1 MPQTSINEQATNITA
16 RINVMEPVPN
26 VDINYGPYASVHE
39 AYEALNSVDAIA
51 VGLTVGVIAS
61 DGIQEY
67 WFKNGTT
74 ENDLVIKGALDY
86 ELLENKPAIN
96 GETLDNE
103 TTLSDI
109 GAVSTDEFNE
119 HITYPAIHTP
129 FRFTEL
135 VDGRPQPVAVIYVTG
150 GNKLAI
156 GTGTETFYYRLT
168 PWKDIPDFFVFYG
181 NVSSNLQ
188 DEWFFETGTGSIP
201 YANVTVDD
209 LFNLAQGTEEREGYM
224 AATEILLQTK
234 THGTITCSYV
244 HELTRECNAVFILS
258 RTTTEPIPT
267 LNMMISTNTLDDY
280 VEYDNTTTPVT
291 DEFTPQLAKSNLII
305 GDDKYNLRVFAP
317 TPNPKTGSLVNNT
330 FGIIYTI

>member
-1 MPQTSINEQATNITA
+1 MSQTHTNELATNITA

-39 AYEALNSVDAIA
+39 AYETLYNVDAIA
-51 VGLTVGVIAS
+51 VGLTVGVTTA

-86 ELLENKPAIN
+86 NLLDNKPKIGN
-96 GETLDNE
+96 KTLDST
-103 TTLSDI
+103 TTLAQI
-109 GAVSTDEFNE
+109 GAVSATNFASHVDNGV
-119 HITYPAIHTP
+119 IHTP
-129 FRFTEL
+129 FLFSADSERTK
-135 VDGRPQPVAVIYVTG
+135 PVRSIVVTG
-150 GNKLAI
+150 GNKLTI
-156 GTGTETFYYRLT
+156 ETVSGNYSFRLVQ
-168 PWKDIPDFFVFYG
+168 WKDIPDFYVFYG

-209 LFNLAQGTEEREGYM
+209 LFNLAKSTKEREGYM
-224 AATEILLQTK
+224 ASTQIPLQTK

-244 HELTRECNAVFILS
+244 RELTRECNAVFILS

-267 LNMMISTNTLDDY
+267 LNMMISTNVLADV
-280 VEYDNTTTPVT
+280 VEYDNSRTPII

-305 GDDKYNLRVFAP
+305 GDDKYNLRVFVPSGMA
-317 TPNPKTGSLVNNT
+317 SLANNT
-330 FGIIYTI
+330 IGIKFTIQ